1 MLLPSDN
8 ILFYNYRVYADE
20 HDNKSMIKR
29 NFKNPSFTDMV
40 WTFDKRQDT
49 HTKIFSSM
57 LIISK

>member
-40 WTFDKRQDT
+40 
-49 HTKIFSSM
+49 
-57 LIISK
+57 